1 MKNEDVLQICCNSFF
16 QNEQIYFLTLKAYEF
31 FMGSLEKQKPEK
43 VWFEYIICCGEKVS
57 ETNKE
62 TKPWLFLSPVFRR
75 KTKAGEKGKSRKRD
89 RVAQDLWQIVA
100 SVSQI

>member
-1 MKNEDVLQICCNSFF
+1 MKKEDVLQICCNSFF

-62 TKPWLFLSPVFRR
+62 TKHHDYSCLQYS
-75 KTKAGEKGKSRKRD
+75 GEKRKQERKEK
-89 RVAQDLWQIVA
+89 AEKETE
-100 SVSQI
+100 